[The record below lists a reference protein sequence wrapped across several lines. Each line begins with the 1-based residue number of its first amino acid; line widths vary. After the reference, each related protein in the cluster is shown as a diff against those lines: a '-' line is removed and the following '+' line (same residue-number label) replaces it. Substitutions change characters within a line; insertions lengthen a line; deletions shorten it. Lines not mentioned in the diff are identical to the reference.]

1 MNLSKPDPNDG
12 QLVPLAHQEVRYR
25 AAPTWTRALQ
35 WAIVGCIGFGFIYAV
50 VARID
55 EVVIARGELPPP
67 SGSTLGG
74 VFLHARPQCALS
86 PLESI

>member
-35 WAIVGCIGFGFIYAV
+35 WAIVGCIGFGFIYGLGICTV
-50 VARID
+50 NFHMK
-55 EVVIARGELPPP
+55 RGFSYLPK
-67 SGSTLGG
+67 SNNFKIKKGSHKYT
-74 VFLHARPQCALS
+74 QD
-86 PLESI
+86 

>member
-1 MNLSKPDPNDG
+1 MNGSNNDNNKDDNSA
-12 QLVPLAHQEVRYR
+12 LVPLAHQEVRYR

-55 EVVIARGELPPP
+55 EVVIARGELK
-67 SGSTLGG
+67 GM
-74 VFLHARPQCALS
+74 
-86 PLESI
+86 